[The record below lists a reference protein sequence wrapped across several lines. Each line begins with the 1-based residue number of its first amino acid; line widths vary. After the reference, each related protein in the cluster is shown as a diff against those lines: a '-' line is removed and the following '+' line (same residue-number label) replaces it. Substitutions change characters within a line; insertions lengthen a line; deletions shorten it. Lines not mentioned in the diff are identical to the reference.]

1 LEEVLD
7 FTIRKISN
15 KDSERTR
22 YSMTYEDQLTKLG
35 LFILEKRRLR
45 GQPIAV
51 FLMRDSRVRDADLF
65 SDRT

>member
-1 LEEVLD
+1 LD